1 MWCLKARPWQACKTF
16 CIIIMVNNILKIGTL
31 GCIVFTGFILLMSYS
46 GIASAMRDE
55 EGKFRKE
62 INFKSALGAIIFLCF
77 LLGLLFIANVKYANS
92 LPATPS
98 LINLWI
104 NSLSVFFIIHVYD
117 LLVLD
122 YFIIIKWHPK
132 FLDLPNTS
140 YYRSFRPHVIGF
152 LKGIPLGVIASL
164 LSSLLLLWTRQCV

>member
-1 MWCLKARPWQACKTF
+1 MIK
-16 CIIIMVNNILKIGTL
+16 NILEFGAL
-31 GCIVFTGFILLMSYS
+31 GCVVFTGFLLLVAYS

-62 INFKSALGAIIFLCF
+62 LNFKSVLGAIIFLCF
-77 LLGLLFIANVKYANS
+77 LFGLLFFANVKYTNS
-92 LPATPS
+92 LPTTPS

-104 NSLSVFFIIHVYD
+104 NSFSVFFIIHIYD

-122 YFIIIKWHPK
+122 YLIIVKWHPK
-132 FLDLPNTS
+132 FLNLPNTS

-152 LKGIPLGVIASL
+152 LRGIPLGIIASL
-164 LSSLLLLWTRQCV
+164 ISSLLLLWTK